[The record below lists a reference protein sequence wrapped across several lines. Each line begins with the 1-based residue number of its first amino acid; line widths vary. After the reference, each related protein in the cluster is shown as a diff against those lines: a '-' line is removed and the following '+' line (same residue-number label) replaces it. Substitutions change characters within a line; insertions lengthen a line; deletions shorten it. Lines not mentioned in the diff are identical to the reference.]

1 MKIRSFLMSIFLVTT
16 FAFAAFANSGGN
28 PTFSGTESFDPF
40 GLLGA
45 PIGTLDVS
53 EQTIQ
58 CPGYEAT
65 FPCPDGSRTH
75 TRNTIINSRFESP
88 DTGGGWFR
96 IVANSNF
103 DADFTGPQWGTYTLT
118 YDAGGVVEGVFQGVR
133 VKDGD
138 VWHTLL
144 RGNGK
149 ITGGALDGAN
159 IVITDEITGYYSFP
173 IAYVGAIEG
182 KVVSY
187 R

>member
-1 MKIRSFLMSIFLVTT
+1 MSILLMAA
-16 FAFAAFANSGGN
+16 FALAAFANPGGN
-28 PTFSGTESFDPF
+28 PTFTGTERFDPF

-53 EQTIQ
+53 QQTIQ
-58 CPGYEAT
+58 CPGYEPT
-65 FPCPDGSRTH
+65 GNPVQPCPTGSRTH
-75 TRNTIINSRFESP
+75 IRNTIFNSRFESP

-118 YDAGGVVEGVFQGVR
+118 YDAGGVAEGIFHGVR

-138 VWHTLL
+138 IWYTLL
-144 RGNGK
+144 RANGK
-149 ITGGALDGAN
+149 ITGGMLDGAK
-159 IVITDEITGYYSFP
+159 IVVTDELTGYTPLP
-173 IAYVGAIEG
+173 IAYIGEIEG
-182 KVVSY
+182 KIVSY